1 MYEKL
6 EKHCNSCFRL
16 DHEWDECPQ
25 NLKNR
30 KEGHHQKAP
39 SAKEMQVPRQSYT
52 STGKSLGS
60 GADHRQT
67 SGFMRD
73 ARRSGTGRH
82 VPAPRAHQSDRASFE
97 DD

>member
-1 MYEKL
+1 
-6 EKHCNSCFRL
+6 
-16 DHEWDECPQ
+16 
-25 NLKNR
+25 
-30 KEGHHQKAP
+30 
-39 SAKEMQVPRQSYT
+39 MQVPRQSYT
-52 STGKSLGS
+52 STGKSLTS